1 MGIAF
6 VRKAK
11 TDAYILTTYKN
22 RKLKTKVSVIEENG
36 PPCDW
41 NQEIW
46 LPAQI
51 PIIQG
56 RIVMKVMD
64 EDDIQDEVVGS
75 LLFDLKDIIG
85 GHN

>member
-1 MGIAF
+1 MDMGIAF

-46 LPAQI
+46 HQLRFQSS
-51 PIIQG
+51 
-56 RIVMKVMD
+56 R
-64 EDDIQDEVVGS
+64 VV
-75 LLFDLKDIIG
+75 L
-85 GHN
+85 